1 MIGGCDNA
9 TVNVMQETRLTGG
22 AIDRLGERLRSATDV
37 APEDLTMLQQLRREY
52 DEALAHARSTIVE
65 AVQGVSP
72 TSRLKT
78 VQTLV
83 GKLQREEKMA
93 LSRVQD
99 IAGLRIVR
107 QMSLAEQDSLTSL
120 IVATFPDAKVVDRR
134 AKPSFGYRAVH
145 VIIKVDGRPVEVQ
158 LRTRLQDRWA
168 QIVERMADHWG
179 RDIRYGSEPEEPAAV
194 VARYTRSE
202 VVEMARRLS
211 PLIDQCEKSAAM
223 PGRRIRLSDDVFCR
237 SVAETMTLFGRLGV
251 VGTVA

>member
-1 MIGGCDNA
+1 MSACDNA
-9 TVNVMQETRLTGG
+9 TVNDVEEARLSGG
-22 AIDRLGERLRSATDV
+22 AIDRLGERLRAAIDV
-37 APEDLTMLQQLRREY
+37 APEDLAMLQRLRREY
-52 DEALAHARSTIVE
+52 DEALVHARATVVE
-65 AVQGVSP
+65 AAPGLSP

-107 QMSLAEQDSLTSL
+107 KMSLAEQDLLTSA
-120 IVATFPDAKVVDRR
+120 IVSVFPDAKIVDRR

-145 VIIKVDGRPVEVQ
+145 LVVKVDGRPVEIQ
-158 LRTRLQDRWA
+158 LRTHLQDRWA

-179 RDIRYGSEPEEPAAV
+179 RNIRYGAGPDDPTSV
-194 VARYTRSE
+194 VARYTRAE

-211 PLIDQCEKSAAM
+211 PLIDQCEKSESM
-223 PGRRIRLSDDVFCR
+223 HGRRISLSNDLFCQ
-237 SVAETMTLFGRLGV
+237 SVADTMSLFGRLGV
-251 VGTVA
+251 VGTA